1 MRSVRSY
8 RPGPS
13 RAASA
18 CAQFSTIVGC
28 TPFTEGSSMSSRFP
42 SRATLSGA
50 ANGYHPDLPALIT
63 GDLPLRGNREFASA
77 YHKRYRPVLDNPKL
91 KERFGYVPR
100 YSSRA
105 AFLAWR
111 DRAAIS

>member
-1 MRSVRSY
+1 
-8 RPGPS
+8 
-13 RAASA
+13 
-18 CAQFSTIVGC
+18 
-28 TPFTEGSSMSSRFP
+28 MSSRFP
-42 SRATLSGA
+42 SRATSSGA

-77 YHKRYRPVLDNPKL
+77 YHKRYRPVLDNRKL

-100 YSSRA
+100 YTSRA